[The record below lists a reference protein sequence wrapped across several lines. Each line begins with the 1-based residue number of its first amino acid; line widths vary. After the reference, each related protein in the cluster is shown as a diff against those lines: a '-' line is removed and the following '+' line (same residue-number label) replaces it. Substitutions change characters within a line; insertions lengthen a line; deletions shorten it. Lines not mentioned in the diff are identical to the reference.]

1 MDGTSGRFGFKK
13 YRDRLVGERRYPS
26 AASIRSSAAGSRV
39 VQACV
44 NFGRRLMKRFAV
56 ILLATLVLGSLSSGL
71 ARETDELKDGQRLG
85 NAKSKTGGAVKA
97 DPKAI
102 AKLIDDI
109 NAAAR
114 TNKQRILSIIVIN
127 TDVAASTLEEEK
139 SRNGL
144 TLGDVYVAHSL
155 VLATNKKPSA
165 IFALHKSGKSWAEI
179 ARAHRV
185 TLKGSSELIR
195 QMQNP

>member
-1 MDGTSGRFGFKK
+1 
-13 YRDRLVGERRYPS
+13 
-26 AASIRSSAAGSRV
+26 
-39 VQACV
+39 
-44 NFGRRLMKRFAV
+44 MKRFAV
-56 ILLATLVLGSLSSGL
+56 ILLATLVLASLSSAI
-71 ARETDELKDGQRLG
+71 AREPDIRDGQRVE
-85 NAKSKTGGAVKA
+85 NAKSKTGGTVKA

-102 AKLIDDI
+102 AKLIEDI

-155 VLATNKKPSA
+155 ALATNKKPSA

-179 ARAHRV
+179 AKAHAV